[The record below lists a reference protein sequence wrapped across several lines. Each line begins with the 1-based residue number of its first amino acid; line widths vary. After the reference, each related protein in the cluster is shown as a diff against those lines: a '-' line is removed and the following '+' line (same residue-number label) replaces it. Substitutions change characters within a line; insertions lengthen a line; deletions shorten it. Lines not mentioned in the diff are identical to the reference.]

1 MAEIFIA
8 VGYLVGIS
16 TLVWAIVKIIITIFE
31 D

>member
-8 VGYLVGIS
+8 IVYLVVIPV
-16 TLVWAIVKIIITIFE
+16 LIWAIVKIIITIFE